1 MKIGTKISKV
11 ESLLKSKPHLRNDDN
26 MLLVNVWANEL
37 QERGVLP
44 KSIKDYN
51 FLALYGLGELSN
63 AESIRRCR
71 QKLQQENPE
80 LRGGN
85 YKGRQMAIDDVI
97 EELKNFDKI

>member
-1 MKIGTKISKV
+1 MKITTKIDKV
-11 ESLLKSKPHLRNDDN
+11 RALLIEKPWLRDNDN
-26 MLLVNVWANEL
+26 MLLANIWDSEL
-37 QERGVLP
+37 KEKKVGNQ
-44 KSIKDYN
+44 SDM
-51 FLALYGLGELSN
+51 FLALYGMGKLSN

-85 YKGRQMAIDDVI
+85 YKGRQMVIDDVI

>member
-1 MKIGTKISKV
+1 MKITTKIDKV
-11 ESLLKSKPHLRNDDN
+11 RTLLIEKPWLRNNDN
-26 MLLVNVWANEL
+26 MLLAYIWESEL
-37 QERGVLP
+37 KEKKVGTQ
-44 KSIKDYN
+44 DDM
-51 FLALYGLGELSN
+51 FLAKYGMGKLSN

-85 YKGRQMAIDDVI
+85 YKGRQMEIDDVI

>member
-1 MKIGTKISKV
+1 MKITSKIDKV
-11 ESLLKSKPHLRNDDN
+11 RTLLIEKPWLRDNDN
-26 MLLVNVWANEL
+26 MLLAYIWESEL
-37 QERGVLP
+37 KEKKVSTQN
-44 KSIKDYN
+44 DM
-51 FLALYGLGELSN
+51 FLAMYGMGKLSN

>member
-1 MKIGTKISKV
+1 MKITTKIDKV
-11 ESLLKSKPHLRNDDN
+11 RALLIEKPWLRNNDN
-26 MLLVNVWANEL
+26 MLLVHIWESEL
-37 QERGVLP
+37 KEKGFGYQN
-44 KSIKDYN
+44 DM
-51 FLALYGLGELSN
+51 FLSLYGKGELSN

-85 YKGRQMAIDDVI
+85 YKGRQMVIDDVI